1 MIIKNIW
8 NHHLEYSFF
17 NVPKNQGAT
26 GRWFP
31 TLSECRLETQRTFLL
46 RCKALSARFSAYGQL
61 GVPLTYVYPWYLLC
75 SLGILGDYNP
85 QIPLYRAYITGFP
98 MTGYVGIGVRPC
110 LSPEKS
116 GWIPWY
122 NDSKKLMAHRR
133 PGIPGDTG
141 ETCHLLLGEKS
152 VFRIPWFRTGTIIS
166 RDSGLVQLFQIYIG
180 IHFQKLTCLWVRSTP
195 NKRE

>member
-17 NVPKNQGAT
+17 DVPKNQGAT

-85 QIPLYRAYITGFP
+85 QIPLYRAYI
-98 MTGYVGIGVRPC
+98 GISHRGTLVGVRPT
-110 LSPEKS
+110 
-116 GWIPWY
+116 IPWEIRM
-122 NDSKKLMAHRR
+122 NPM
-133 PGIPGDTG
+133 I
-141 ETCHLLLGEKS
+141 E
-152 VFRIPWFRTGTIIS
+152 TIIVMHIS
-166 RDSGLVQLFQIYIG
+166 RVPGWNMAISDMCRVHTG
-180 IHFQKLTCLWVRSTP
+180 ILSTYPDTTTPRSWWLTGDRGYRGYL
-195 NKRE
+195 